1 MEGIF
6 LKLVDPN
13 IKYIK
18 TFRKYVNQYKE
29 KNDRFYLDIYQEAFD
44 SFSHYVKLLEDN
56 AKGKNLPYG
65 WAAYRTFWLE
75 DENEIVG
82 VIRIREKDVEYYG
95 HIGYDIAPLYRKK
108 GYGKK
113 ILELGL
119 EKAKEMGLD
128 TVILTCHER
137 NIASQRVIE
146 NNGGE
151 MIKTLET
158 EEEKT
163 YYVYEIRL

>member
-1 MEGIF
+1 M
-6 LKLVDPN
+6 KLVDPN

-18 TFRKYVNQYKE
+18 SFRIYVNQYKQ
-29 KNDRFYLDIYQEAFD
+29 KKDKFYLDIYQEAFD

-56 AKGKNLPYG
+56 AIGKNLPYG

-82 VIRIREKDVEYYG
+82 VIRIREKDLEYYG

-119 EKAKEMGLD
+119 EKVREMGLT
-128 TVILTCHER
+128 TVVLTCHER
-137 NIASQRVIE
+137 NIPSQRVIE

-151 MIKTLET
+151 IIKTLEN
-158 EEEKT
+158 EDGKT
-163 YYVYEIRL
+163 YYVYEIKL